1 MTSPSL
7 NDSRFDLLS
16 SWPSQGSKESTVKSP
31 NRWSRQRP
39 FRMSH
44 EIPTYFSL
52 KKRAYVSQDCIC
64 VCVHVHVCVHDM
76 CVCIC
81 TYRWVH
87 AVRVCFCLCVR
98 VCMSLFFAFG
108 PVPVSVSASLSVP
121 VSVCACIWVEVSQIY
136 IICIFIHSQCIH
148 PAHAF
153 AIDGSPNSNLIPT
166 LVWSLQR
173 NRLVTH
179 TSQNNAGVG
188 IPRRWGMT
196 SGCPGDWGHVNV
208 PRFQHVHSK

>member
-1 MTSPSL
+1 MTPDLTFSHPGRRKGPRSPRWNL
-7 NDSRFDLLS
+7 PTGEAGNGRFGCPMRFLRIFL
-16 SWPSQGSKESTVKSP
+16 WKNVPTCRKTV
-31 NRWSRQRP
+31 
-39 FRMSH
+39 FV
-44 EIPTYFSL
+44 
-52 KKRAYVSQDCIC
+52 YVCMYMYVYMIC
-64 VCVHVHVCVHDM
+64 V